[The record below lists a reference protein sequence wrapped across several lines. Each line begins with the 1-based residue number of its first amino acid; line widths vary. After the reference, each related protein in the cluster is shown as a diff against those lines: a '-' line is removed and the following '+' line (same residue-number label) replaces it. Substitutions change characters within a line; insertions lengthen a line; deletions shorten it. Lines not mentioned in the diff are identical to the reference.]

1 MAGADD
7 PARRWQ
13 QAVLAARLFGLDP
26 AGLGGVVV
34 RAGPGPV
41 RDLWLEELLDSL
53 APGAP
58 VRRIPLG
65 TSDERLLG
73 GLDLTATLAGG
84 RPVLDRGIL
93 AALDGGVALLPLAER
108 LPVGTAAR
116 MAGVMDTGMVQ
127 LERDGFTARQP
138 TRFGLVLFDEG
149 QESDEAVPEA
159 LRQRAAFWIDLDG
172 IALADCLADVPDPGG
187 HGRLPTSDVA
197 GELVEALVHGAVALG
212 VDALTAPLL
221 ALRAA
226 RAHAALRGSNQ
237 VAPVDVAIAAGL
249 VLAPRATRIPELP
262 EPEPEAEPPP
272 PEPPP
277 DTDNASDDP
286 PPDTPPPEQDQ
297 TLPEELVLEAV
308 AAALPPAL
316 LEALRQG
323 ARVRARREPQSSG
336 GGARQAA
343 SMRGRPIGARP
354 GHLRSGARIALLETL
369 RAAAPWQALRQR
381 TAPLTATPAPD
392 ATSAIRARIQV
403 RPADIQLRR
412 YARRAESTVIFAVDA
427 SGSQAFHRLAEVK
440 GAVEL
445 VLADA
450 YAARTQVALIAFRGS
465 AAEMLVPP
473 TRALVRARTLLSALP
488 GGGPTPLAAGLEA
501 ARLLAHAE
509 KAKGRSVL
517 VMVLTDGK
525 ANIALD
531 GAPGRVQAG
540 TDALAAAARLRLAGV
555 TSVLVDSGRFASTEA
570 RELALAM
577 GARHVPLPNPRAG
590 TVQMLVTDGLAQA
603 KASAGGPVRSGGG
616 LR

>member
-116 MAGVMDTGMVQ
+116 VAGVMDTGMVQ

-172 IALADCLADVPDPGG
+172 IALADCLADVPDPDG
-187 HGRLPTSDVA
+187 HGRLPTGDVA

-277 DTDNASDDP
+277 ETDNASDDP

-316 LEALRQG
+316 LEALRKG
-323 ARVRARREPQSSG
+323 ARVRARQEPQSSG

-343 SMRGRPIGARP
+343 SLRGRPIGSRP

-381 TAPLTATPAPD
+381 TAPLTATPATD
-392 ATSAIRARIQV
+392 AASAVRARIQV
-403 RPADIQLRR
+403 RPSDIQLRR

-450 YAARTQVALIAFRGS
+450 YAARTQVALIAFRGT

-473 TRALVRARTLLSALP
+473 TRALVRARTLLGALP

-531 GAPGRVQAG
+531 GAPGRAQAG

-555 TSVLVDSGRFASTEA
+555 TSVLVDSGRFASAEA

-577 GARHVPLPNPRAG
+577 GARHVPLPDPRAG

-603 KASAGGPVRSGGG
+603 KAQARGPTGGG
-616 LR
+616 RR